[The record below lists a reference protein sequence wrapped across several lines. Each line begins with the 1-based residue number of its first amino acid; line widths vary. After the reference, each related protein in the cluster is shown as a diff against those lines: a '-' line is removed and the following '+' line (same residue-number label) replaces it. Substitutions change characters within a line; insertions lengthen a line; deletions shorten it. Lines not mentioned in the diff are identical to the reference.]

1 MNGHS
6 MTLPQSGSTKVMTN
20 SHYTGMSLDHQFLNA
35 ESEGISKASGWSSSS
50 PSPSPFIREEPLSL
64 NLSRESTFQS
74 HKTWSES
81 SPCSPLSLASH
92 VQTPK
97 STYSRSSVF
106 CTSLYQSSSSTS
118 EAHKHLRNLPFLPHP
133 PAYNQSVS
141 AVDSKSSSIFSED
154 ISNLDDEK
162 HTEALMTDFLGF
174 PGDTSDGS
182 FSGMDCASDNL
193 MLTEQLEL
201 QYLSD
206 EIDLAITENGE
217 IPKLDDIYEARQP
230 PSKQGTG
237 LVCHQKC
244 LSPLPAIDSLS
255 SQPSSGPAA
264 AHKPRMRWTPEL
276 HVRFVDAVNKLDGAE
291 KATPKGVLKLMN
303 VEGLTIYHVKSHL
316 QKYRLAKYM
325 PEKKEEKKG
334 CSSEEKKAMS
344 CGNESDGRRK
354 GSTQIT
360 EALRIQMEV
369 QKQLHEQLEVQRAL
383 QLRIEEHARYLQ
395 KILEEQQKAGVV
407 LTCPQ
412 KMSSSEDP
420 CPESELLP
428 PSPTI
433 AASLPGPAESKYN
446 PGVLSLKNKASENSS
461 IESHECQQK
470 RIRVDKKAESTSVSD
485 EAVVENPSE
494 VTQIQSR

>member
-6 MTLPQSGSTKVMTN
+6 VTLPQSGSTKGMKN
-20 SHYTGMSLDHQFLNA
+20 SHYTGMSLDHRFLNA

-50 PSPSPFIREEPLSL
+50 PSPLIRVEPLSL

-74 HKTWSES
+74 HKTCSES
-81 SPCSPLSLASH
+81 SPSSPLSLASH

-118 EAHKHLRNLPFLPHP
+118 EAHKHLRSLPFLPHP

-141 AVDSKSSSIFSED
+141 AIDSKSPSLFSED

-162 HTEALMTDFLGF
+162 HTESLMTDFLGF

-182 FSGMDCASDNL
+182 FNGMDCASDNL
-193 MLTEQLEL
+193 MLTDQLEL

-206 EIDLAITENGE
+206 ELDLAITDNADT
-217 IPKLDDIYEARQP
+217 PNLDDIYEARLP
-230 PSKQGTG
+230 PSKQERE
-237 LVCHQKC
+237 LVCQQKC
-244 LSPLPAIDSLS
+244 HSPLPAIDSVS

-334 CSSEEKKAMS
+334 GSSEEKKAMS
-344 CGNESDGRRK
+344 YGNESDGRRK

-360 EALRIQMEV
+360 EALRMQMEV
-369 QKQLHEQLEVQRAL
+369 QKQLHEQLEVQREL

-412 KMSSSEDP
+412 KMSSSEDA
-420 CPESELLP
+420 CPESELRP
-428 PSPTI
+428 SSPTV
-433 AASLPGPAESKYN
+433 AASLPWPAESKYN
-446 PGVLSLKNKASENSS
+446 PRVLSLKNKASESS
-461 IESHECQQK
+461 STESHECQQK
-470 RIRVDKKAESTSVSD
+470 RIRIEEKAESTSVSD
-485 EAVVENPSE
+485 EAVIDTPSE
-494 VTQIQSR
+494 VTQVQSC

>member
-1 MNGHS
+1 

-74 HKTWSES
+74 HKTCLES

-206 EIDLAITENGE
+206 ELDLAITENGE
-217 IPKLDDIYEARQP
+217 IPKLDVSI
-230 PSKQGTG
+230 PS
-237 LVCHQKC
+237 
-244 LSPLPAIDSLS
+244 
-255 SQPSSGPAA
+255 
-264 AHKPRMRWTPEL
+264 
-276 HVRFVDAVNKLDGAE
+276 
-291 KATPKGVLKLMN
+291 
-303 VEGLTIYHVKSHL
+303 
-316 QKYRLAKYM
+316 
-325 PEKKEEKKG
+325 
-334 CSSEEKKAMS
+334 
-344 CGNESDGRRK
+344 
-354 GSTQIT
+354 
-360 EALRIQMEV
+360 
-369 QKQLHEQLEVQRAL
+369 
-383 QLRIEEHARYLQ
+383 
-395 KILEEQQKAGVV
+395 
-407 LTCPQ
+407 
-412 KMSSSEDP
+412 
-420 CPESELLP
+420 
-428 PSPTI
+428 I
-433 AASLPGPAESKYN
+433 AASFFNSKY
-446 PGVLSLKNKASENSS
+446 VDVSEI
-461 IESHECQQK
+461 IEF
-470 RIRVDKKAESTSVSD
+470 
-485 EAVVENPSE
+485 
-494 VTQIQSR
+494 